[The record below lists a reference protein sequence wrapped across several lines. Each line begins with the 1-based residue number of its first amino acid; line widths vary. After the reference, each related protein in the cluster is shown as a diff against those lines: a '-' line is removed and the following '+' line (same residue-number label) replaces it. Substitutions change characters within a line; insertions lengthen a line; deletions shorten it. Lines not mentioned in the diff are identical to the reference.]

1 MKDITLGRYIYGVS
15 LLHQLDPRTKLASI
29 LLIMSGLFIKDSWY
43 PLGIAGLYTVIAALL
58 SGLPF
63 FYLVRSLT
71 PFKWLIILTVV
82 LNVLFVGGH
91 ILIEAPLPYGGIT
104 AEGLNLGLLYGAR
117 IALLVITASLLTLT
131 TEPVVLVDGVEK
143 LLRPFSRFGLKPHEI
158 ALAMVITI
166 RFIPV
171 LLDEAV
177 KIRKSQAARGLRP
190 AGMRG
195 NLKSV
200 SILLLPLFTSAVH
213 RAEDLAT
220 AMESR
225 LFNSGSQRTRYNEIC
240 MTRKDWIVIAVS
252 LLFVLCM
259 ICPYPLFF

>member
-1 MKDITLGRYIYGVS
+1 M
-15 LLHQLDPRTKLASI
+15 
-29 LLIMSGLFIKDSWY
+29 
-43 PLGIAGLYTVIAALL
+43 
-58 SGLPF
+58 
-63 FYLVRSLT
+63 
-71 PFKWLIILTVV
+71 PFKWLIILTVI

-104 AEGLNLGLLYGAR
+104 LEGLNIGLLYGAR
-117 IALLVITASLLTLT
+117 ISILVITASLLTLT

-143 LLRPFSRFGLKPHEI
+143 LLQPFSRVGLKPHEI

-177 KIRKSQAARGLRP
+177 KIRKSHAARVLRP
-190 AGMRG
+190 VGIRD

-200 SILLLPLFTSAVH
+200 SLLLLPLFTSAVH

-225 LFNSGSQRTRYNEIC
+225 LYRSEAQRTRYNEIR
-240 MTRKDWIVIAVS
+240 MTRKDWVVITVS

-259 ICPYPLFF
+259 VV

>member
-1 MKDITLGRYIYGVS
+1 MSLKDITLGRYIYGTS

-29 LLIMSGLFIKDSWY
+29 LLIMAGLFARNSWY
-43 PLGIAGLYTVIAALL
+43 PLEIAGLYTAMAALL
-58 SGLPF
+58 SGLPL
-63 FYLVRSLT
+63 FYLIRSLT
-71 PFKWLIILTVV
+71 PFKWLIILTVA

-91 ILIEAPLPYGGIT
+91 ILVEAPLPYGGIT
-104 AEGLNLGLLYGAR
+104 SEGLNNGLLFGAR

-143 LLRPFSRFGLKPHEI
+143 LLKPFSRVGLNPHEI

-177 KIRKSQAARGLRP
+177 KIRKSHAARGLRP
-190 AGMRG
+190 VGIRA

-200 SILLLPLFTSAVH
+200 SLLFLPLFTSAVH
-213 RAEDLAT
+213 RAEALAV

-225 LFNSGSQRTRYNEIC
+225 LYRSDVKRTRYKEIS
-240 MTRKDWIVIAVS
+240 MTRKDWVVLAVS
-252 LLFVLCM
+252 LMFAFIMVV
-259 ICPYPLFF
+259 

>member
-1 MKDITLGRYIYGVS
+1 MSLKDITLGRYIYGDS

-29 LLIMSGLFIKDSWY
+29 LLIMGGLFVKNSWY
-43 PLGIAGLYTVIAALL
+43 PLGIAGIYTGIAAVL
-58 SGLPF
+58 STLPF
-63 FYLVRSLT
+63 SYLIRSLM

-91 ILIEAPLPYGGIT
+91 ILVEAPLPYGGIT
-104 AEGLNLGLLYGAR
+104 FEGLNFGVLYGAR

-143 LLRPFSRFGLKPHEI
+143 LLRPFALVGLKPHEI

-171 LLDEAV
+171 LLDEAI
-177 KIRKSQAARGLRP
+177 KIRKSHAARGLRP
-190 AGMRG
+190 VGIRDNMR
-195 NLKSV
+195 SI

-225 LFNSGSQRTRYNEIC
+225 LYRSEARRTHYKEIC
-240 MTRKDWIVIAVS
+240 LAGKDWFTLSVS
-252 LLFVLCM
+252 LIFAIGMVV
-259 ICPYPLFF
+259 F